1 MATATGART
10 HKTFRA
16 FTAVDLVTL
25 AALAALFRAFD
36 YLTGII
42 AFIFPFNT
50 LIMTLAY
57 GVTALVAATI
67 VRKTGIFT
75 MFTIA
80 AQLINFF
87 VQGETLVAVVIMA
100 FWGVLADI
108 YVYMRLKSGVD
119 PFTSTRDM
127 IIASF
132 LLGIIWVITTYGV
145 AFPLIFL
152 VNLSPLIYGALMVL
166 GIIGVIIGGYLGFGL
181 GNKIKGLLG

>member
-1 MATATGART
+1 MATATGT
-10 HKTFRA
+10 KTLKTFRA

-36 YLTGII
+36 YLTGVI

-50 LIMTLAY
+50 LIMTLAF
-57 GVTALVAATI
+57 GVTAMVAATI
-67 VRKTGIFT
+67 VRKTGVFT

-100 FWGVLADI
+100 FWGVLADV
-108 YVYMRLKSGVD
+108 YVYMRLKSGAD
-119 PFTSTRDM
+119 PFTTYRDM
-127 IIASF
+127 VIASF
-132 LLGIIWVITTYGV
+132 LLGIVWVVTTYGI

-152 VNLSPLIYGALMVL
+152 VNLSPFVYGALMVL
-166 GIIGVIIGGYLGFGL
+166 GIIGVVVGGILGFGL